1 MMFLPIV
8 VPWKKI
14 AVNLVLFLA
23 TKIPVA
29 VYGKLCKA
37 YLKKRWKGVKK
48 ALSEVMPDG
57 SQVVGDIA

>member
-1 MMFLPIV
+1 MMFPPLV

-14 AVNLVLFLA
+14 AVNLVLFLV

-48 ALSEVMPDG
+48 ALSE
-57 SQVVGDIA
+57 